1 MYCHAIPLLRR
12 ATVAGDR
19 DAARRLAELLVDR
32 GDVEGASSVL
42 QERADAGDGD
52 AAWRLAGL
60 LVDRGDVEGL
70 RERADAGDDYAAGRL
85 AGLLVD
91 RGDVERASSVLRER
105 ADAGDD
111 YAAWRLAELLADRGD
126 LEGLRSE
133 VLRGNHGA
141 AKGLINVLVK
151 QSPDAAE
158 RLRRYGLNVDG
169 SISWSMSEAPP
180 SAT

>member
-52 AAWRLAGL
+52 AAW
-60 LVDRGDVEGL
+60 
-70 RERADAGDDYAAGRL
+70 RL